1 MFTTNHFIWM
11 AICAAFIGILL
22 FLSLKFK
29 FSYKTSARIM
39 ALIALIS
46 ELTKIF
52 THIEEAQGGGGVL
65 EPGALPLHLCSI
77 LIFLVFY
84 CALSN
89 NEKLV
94 GKVTSFCTPVAIW
107 GGVLAILMATSG
119 VDFAKPFAYQCFI
132 YHAGL
137 IWWALYLLITKQV
150 DLGLK
155 AYLRNMAL
163 LGGML
168 YLMIW
173 VNSALSVYD
182 TNFWYV
188 IRPPVEGLPLL
199 NLDNGWYAYFLTIQ
213 CIGLIALTIVH
224 LPAIIRER
232 KAKR

>member
-1 MFTTNHFIWM
+1 
-11 AICAAFIGILL
+11 
-22 FLSLKFK
+22 
-29 FSYKTSARIM
+29 M
-39 ALIALIS
+39 ALIALVS

-89 NEKLV
+89 NEKMV
-94 GKVTSFCTPVAIW
+94 SKITSFCTPVAVW

-119 VDFAKPFAYQCFI
+119 VDFAKPYAYQCFI

-150 DLGLK
+150 NLGLK

-173 VNSALSVYD
+173 VNSALSVYN

-188 IRPPVEGLPLL
+188 VRPPVEGLPLL
-199 NLDNGWYAYFLTIQ
+199 NLDNGWYAYFFTLITIAIVL
-213 CIGLIALTIVH
+213 IGLIH
-224 LPAIIRER
+224 LPSIIKEIQHVFFCFAIAIFV
-232 KAKR
+232 KLNFSFFIDTT